1 MALVTP
7 AVRYC
12 WWIVLAAIA
21 IYWLI
26 ARFIACP
33 LYSNWK
39 AKVEEDEWYLR
50 RKWSHFT
57 DDFDVWFVVSVV
69 ATWVTILFMVIGI
82 GITEGQIYENHQME
96 ACTYATYETEYNNLN
111 SIIET
116 STDLVNTDIYSR
128 INEYNKEVTAF
139 HSQYNTPAFAFNF
152 TGECNWNDLQLIT
165 LKGKS

>member
-12 WWIVLAAIA
+12 WWIVIAAIA
-21 IYWLI
+21 VYWLI

-39 AKVEEDEWYLR
+39 TKVKKDEWYLKH
-50 RKWSHFT
+50 KWSHFT
-57 DDFDVWFVVSVV
+57 DDFEVWFVVSVV
-69 ATWVTILFMVIGI
+69 ATWVTILFMIIGI

-128 INEYNKEVTAF
+128 INEYNKDSDIMNCF
-139 HSQYNTPAFAFNF
+139 MNTFSKCSN
-152 TGECNWNDLQLIT
+152 EIQI
-165 LKGKS
+165 

>member
-12 WWIVLAAIA
+12 WWIVLAVIA
-21 IYWLI
+21 VYWLI

-57 DDFDVWFVVSVV
+57 DHFEVWFVISVV
-69 ATWVTILFMVIGI
+69 ATFVIILFMVIGI

-139 HSQYNTPAFAFNF
+139 QSQYNTPAFAFNF

-165 LKGKS
+165 LKEKS